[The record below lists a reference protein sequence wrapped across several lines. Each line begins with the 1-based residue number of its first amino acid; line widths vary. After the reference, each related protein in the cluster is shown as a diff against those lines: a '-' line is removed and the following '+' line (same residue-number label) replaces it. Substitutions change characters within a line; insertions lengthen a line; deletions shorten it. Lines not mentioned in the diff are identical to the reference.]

1 MAALSIGNLED
12 GAMRRLRERAG
23 RNGRSVESEAR
34 AILADAVREPAVAQP
49 RSGDGA
55 ASGLGAQPLSTEEA
69 LALRGSGWEPGGG
82 RAAGS

>member
-1 MAALSIGNLED
+1 MAALDIRDLED
-12 GAMRRLRERAG
+12 DAMERLRGRAG

-34 AILADAVREPAVAQP
+34 AILTDAVREPAVSPP
-49 RSGDGA
+49 RIGDRS
-55 ASGLGAQPLSTEEA
+55 SGLGAQPLSRDEA